1 MKKVIVILSALV
13 LCATTA
19 SAQSWLEDFLKVA
32 TDKVGDVI
40 SGKSSATT
48 AFDIKGSWKY
58 QGVAIGASSGDIL
71 SSLATSAGAGTIEK
85 KCDDLLAKAGI
96 KPGAATLNFKEDG
109 SFTLN
114 AGKINIPGTWTK
126 EGSKL
131 TINFAK
137 LFTFKLVGTIK
148 TPTSSWAG
156 YPRSSRWSTRLPTTP
171 PSLPS
176 SRCSPT
182 PRAYSSASSSPS
194 NKLVSLCEVSHRQ
207 GHHKQN
213 NVKMKEVSW
222 FSGHLLRFGYSPDLC
237 QILRC

>member
-19 SAQSWLEDFLKVA
+19 SAQNWLEDFLKVA
-32 TDKVGDVI
+32 TEKVGDVI

-48 AFDIKGSWKY
+48 TFDIKGSWKY

-148 TPTSSWAG
+148 TNASGCEILFDADKFVGWISKILEVVNKVANNSTLSSVQSMLANAKG
-156 YPRSSRWSTRLPTTP
+156 VQLGF
-171 PSLPS
+171 
-176 SRCSPT
+176 
-182 PRAYSSASSSPS
+182 
-194 NKLVSLCEVSHRQ
+194 KLA
-207 GHHKQN
+207 K
-213 NVKMKEVSW
+213 
-222 FSGHLLRFGYSPDLC
+222 
-237 QILRC
+237 